1 MSLPIGENIRKLRL
15 KRGITQEQLAAHL
28 QLSYQAVSKWETGV
42 TTPDSALLPRLAAYF
57 EVTVDSLFEP
67 QMTAYR
73 NGAERLLAV
82 YESTHADV
90 DYERAEQAFHKLKM
104 QGKWTDEDQLGYAML
119 ADFRAQDFVDKAL
132 DRYQG
137 LLTQSPRRG
146 AVYWK
151 AHRQLYR
158 LLCRCGRGMEAIAW
172 QKEQFEAP
180 PDHPEAYASLALAY
194 LYAGEPEN
202 ALETVQRGMERFPED
217 ALLLHTAG
225 EIYRARGEVAQA
237 LAYWEQAFRNDPSM
251 FDSLYAQAE
260 LLAET
265 GRREEAASV
274 LQELTGLLEQ
284 HGFEAELDRL
294 KQALASLQRME

>member
-42 TTPDSALLPRLAAYF
+42 TTPDIALLPRLAAYF

-137 LLTQSPRRG
+137 L
-146 AVYWK
+146 
-151 AHRQLYR
+151 
-158 LLCRCGRGMEAIAW
+158 
-172 QKEQFEAP
+172 
-180 PDHPEAYASLALAY
+180 
-194 LYAGEPEN
+194 
-202 ALETVQRGMERFPED
+202 
-217 ALLLHTAG
+217 
-225 EIYRARGEVAQA
+225 
-237 LAYWEQAFRNDPSM
+237 
-251 FDSLYAQAE
+251 
-260 LLAET
+260 
-265 GRREEAASV
+265 
-274 LQELTGLLEQ
+274 
-284 HGFEAELDRL
+284 
-294 KQALASLQRME
+294 

>member
-1 MSLPIGENIRKLRL
+1 MHLPIGENIRKLRL
-15 KRGITQEQLAAHL
+15 KRGITQEQLAAQL

-42 TTPDSALLPRLAAYF
+42 TTPDIALLPKIAAYF

-67 QMTAYR
+67 RMTAYR

-82 YESTHADV
+82 YESTHADE
-90 DYERAEQAFHKLKM
+90 DYERAEQAFYKLKM
-104 QGKWTDEDQLGYAML
+104 QGKWTDEEQLGYAML

-137 LLTQSPRRG
+137 VLTQNPRRG

-151 AHRQLYR
+151 AHRQLCG
-158 LLCRCGRGMEAIAW
+158 LLHRCGRGLEAVAW
-172 QKEQFEAP
+172 QKEQLEAR

-194 LYAGEPEN
+194 LYAGEAEN
-202 ALETVQRGMERFPED
+202 ALETVHSGLERFPED
-217 ALLLHTAG
+217 ALLLYTAG
-225 EIYRARGEVAQA
+225 EIYRARGEAAQA
-237 LAYWEQAFRNDPSM
+237 LACWEQAFRGDPSM

-265 GRREEAASV
+265 GRREEAAAV
-274 LQELTGLLEQ
+274 LQELIGLLEQ
-284 HGFEAELDRL
+284 RGFEAELDRP